1 MHRLFLEF
9 LIQHPALVS
18 SAKESV
24 RNFIEDPA
32 KRHIDHT
39 ASIGLLVIFI
49 TFTGQTWDDLAPS
62 YLAEGFD
69 RNVRRIVRRYP
80 ELNTSEP
87 EPKIDAT
94 RISKSFAASNLSGLR
109 FLMTQLLFNR

>member
-1 MHRLFLEF
+1 MRVVVPLTSPLPDAQHLSLLPPFPLAHTH
-9 LIQHPALVS
+9 IQY
-18 SAKESV
+18 
-24 RNFIEDPA
+24 
-32 KRHIDHT
+32 T

-87 EPKIDAT
+87 EQKYAT
-94 RISKSFAASNLSGLR
+94 N
-109 FLMTQLLFNR
+109 